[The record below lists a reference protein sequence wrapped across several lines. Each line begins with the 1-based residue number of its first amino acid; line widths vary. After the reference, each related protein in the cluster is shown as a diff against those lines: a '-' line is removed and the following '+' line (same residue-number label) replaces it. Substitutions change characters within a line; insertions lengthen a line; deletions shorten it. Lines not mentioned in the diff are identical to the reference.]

1 MSDTFY
7 RNLLKDLKEIL
18 EETMGLNSTLVEPS
32 ETMPLV
38 SLSTT
43 LKPDEKQRDR
53 AVNHAFFPFSEADM
67 EHTLLLQFYS
77 QLPFA
82 LNVDRLADLALLL
95 QTINNRIPLG
105 CYSLNMD
112 EQSIQFRYIMP
123 LPNHAPLNSD
133 LMGEVMVLLIVF
145 QDLFPPVIESLN
157 LGEAT
162 LEEALQATYALEQ

>member
-1 MSDTFY
+1 MTDVFH

-18 EETMGLNSTLVEPS
+18 EETMGLSSTLVEPS
-32 ETMPLV
+32 ESMPLV
-38 SLSTT
+38 SLSTA

-53 AVNHAFFPFSEADM
+53 AVNHALFPFSEADM
-67 EHTLLLQFYS
+67 EHTLLLQFFF

-82 LNVDRLADLALLL
+82 LNTAHLTDVALLL

-105 CYSLNMD
+105 CYSLNTD

-123 LPNHAPLNSD
+123 LPNHVPLNSD
-133 LMGEVMVLLIVF
+133 LVGEVMVLLIVF

-157 LGEAT
+157 TGEAT
-162 LEEALQATYALEQ
+162 LQEALQATYALEQ